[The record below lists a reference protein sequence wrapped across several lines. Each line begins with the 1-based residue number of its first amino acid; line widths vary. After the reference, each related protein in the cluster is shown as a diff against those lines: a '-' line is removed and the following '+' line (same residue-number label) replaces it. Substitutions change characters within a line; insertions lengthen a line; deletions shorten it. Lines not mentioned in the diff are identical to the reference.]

1 MLLAASEAA
10 VGSSFRPTVLPAP
23 ETSVLESAL
32 GSALETVPRAFSGAR
47 ALIERD
53 RENRRRQ
60 EEFEAIQAQRAAN
73 LEATEQQNRSR
84 LIEDAFREVVRGVVR
99 TQQDG
104 MLRDQPGPGAEV
116 GGGVPGTTGQPG
128 PGVDVTGGAPGVD
141 LQIPDQIAD
150 VLAPIQLQPGV
161 EFDPRAAGAR
171 EQALE
176 SEGRGQQAGQVRDQL
191 KALAEQMREQ
201 GRDVEAGRIE
211 QAIPRIMTRAQLGL
225 DVSEAVERVISGPR
239 NVPARI
245 RFLKGN
251 IPDNRLPEG
260 IDDLPPEAQVEELER
275 VREELDLERA
285 LRARL
290 NVERDIAEARRGPRG
305 ELSERQISLGTIDLL
320 ERQGIDP
327 DQATED
333 QIQRARDQFVRIARA
348 GAEPEGGRARGV
360 EQNRAQL
367 EQQVRRRIV
376 ALARQAQ
383 QQFGNDENRQN
394 AIITH
399 MNQVTR
405 SLAGKTPDELEAML
419 TRLTQAESFFT
430 Q

>member
-1 MLLAASEAA
+1 MT
-10 VGSSFRPTVLPAP
+10 VPFRPTVLPQP
-23 ETSVLESAL
+23 EVSVLESAL
-32 GSALETVPRAFSGAR
+32 GTALETVPRAFAGAR

-60 EEFEAIQAQRAAN
+60 EEFESIQAQRAAN

-104 MLRDQPGPGAEV
+104 TLRDQPGPGAEV
-116 GGGVPGTTGQPG
+116 GSGAPGTIGQPA

-141 LQIPDQIAD
+141 LQVPDQIAD
-150 VLAPIQLQPGV
+150 VLSPIQLQPGV
-161 EFDPRAAGAR
+161 SFDPRAAGAR

-176 SEGRGQQAGQVRDQL
+176 SEGRGQQADQVRDQL

-201 GRDVEAGRIE
+201 GREVEAGRIE

-251 IPDNRLPEG
+251 IPENRLPEG

-327 DQATED
+327 DQATQD

-348 GAEPEGGRARGV
+348 GAEPEGGRARVV
-360 EQNRAQL
+360 EQTRAQL

-383 QQFGNDENRQN
+383 AQFAGDDERQN
-394 AIITH
+394 AIVSH
-399 MNQVTR
+399 MSQVTR
-405 SLAGKTPDELEAML
+405 TLSGKTPEELEAML

-430 Q
+430 E

>member
-1 MLLAASEAA
+1 MT
-10 VGSSFRPTVLPAP
+10 VPFRPTVLPQP
-23 ETSVLESAL
+23 EVSVLESAL
-32 GSALETVPRAFSGAR
+32 GTALETVPRAFAGAR

-60 EEFEAIQAQRAAN
+60 EEFESIQAQRAAN

-84 LIEDAFREVVRGVVR
+84 LIENAFREVVRGVVR

-104 MLRDQPGPGAEV
+104 TLRDQPGPGAEV
-116 GGGVPGTTGQPG
+116 GGGAPGTTGQPA

-141 LQIPDQIAD
+141 LQVPDQIAD
-150 VLAPIQLQPGV
+150 VLSPIQLQPGV
-161 EFDPRAAGAR
+161 AFDPRAAGAR

-176 SEGRGQQAGQVRDQL
+176 SEGRGQQADQVRDQL

-201 GRDVEAGRIE
+201 GREVEAGRIE

-251 IPDNRLPEG
+251 IPENRLPEG
-260 IDDLPPEAQVEELER
+260 IDDLTPEAQVEELER

-305 ELSERQISLGTIDLL
+305 QLSERQISLGTIDLL

-383 QQFGNDENRQN
+383 AQFAGDDERQN
-394 AIITH
+394 AIVSH
-399 MNQVTR
+399 MSQVTR
-405 SLAGKTPDELEAML
+405 TLSGKTPEELEAML

-430 Q
+430 E